1 MIRQK
6 AIDPSSIIA
15 PDKAPIHIA
24 WERFTVG
31 ASVFVPCINTTKAI
45 KQIKEI
51 TDPSDMQIR
60 YSIRSEGGKWGVR
73 IWRIL

>member
-1 MIRQK
+1 MTHQK
-6 AIDPSSIIA
+6 AIDLSATIA
-15 PDKAPIHIA
+15 PDKAPIHIT

-31 ASVFVPCINTTKAI
+31 ASVFVPCINTTKAM

-51 TDPSDMQIR
+51 TDPSDIQIR
-60 YSIRSEGGKWGVR
+60 HSIRSEGGKWGVR